1 MGGRKLWES
10 KDEKLWV
17 HDLFDEHITQDE
29 SFSAERG
36 GRGRSRGRERGR
48 DRGRGWVGKLASDL
62 EELAI
67 NRARRGRGR
76 GHGSRAEVAD
86 STRIE
91 HATPVSNSYSS
102 KGAQDSPGSSSIE
115 AHSKQNE
122 VPPPKKVSTGSLSS
136 ASPPFFPSGT
146 LQQKF
151 PEGSDNKHANLSQN
165 SKGRERDAASG
176 ARDFTP
182 QGTTPVTSVSV
193 AKPAASMGRG
203 VRVSGAED
211 HGLLQSNIQQPDIRS
226 TPLQR
231 KVPVSST
238 GVAHIGRGGGSQT
251 QFVLPPQHQAQ
262 LQPSQAQQPQTSGP
276 NMRSAQWSTSENTA
290 QPTRYKGSG
299 GRGGRGG
306 NYQVVGGRRSSY
318 TYHGGPAPGIRSG
331 VHIVDPGFTAPMPNV
346 GPG

>member
-1 MGGRKLWES
+1 MGSICSAVISFDITVGAAMLLVCDYVFLQFASGTIPLSLLVCLCSNPDEGCVVHGTHGLWS
-10 KDEKLWV
+10 
-17 HDLFDEHITQDE
+17 
-29 SFSAERG
+29 
-36 GRGRSRGRERGR
+36 
-48 DRGRGWVGKLASDL
+48 
-62 EELAI
+62 
-67 NRARRGRGR
+67 N
-76 GHGSRAEVAD
+76 
-86 STRIE
+86 
-91 HATPVSNSYSS
+91 PVVMCSSS

-193 AKPAASMGRG
+193 AKPSASTGRG

-211 HGLLQSNIQQPDIRS
+211 HGLLQSNIQQPEIRS

-318 TYHGGPAPGIRSG
+318 TYHGGPAAGLRSG